1 MDISG
6 KPHEG
11 WMTVIPGTVF
21 LLIVIVLLGGP
32 VAFVNTLSL
41 WVGDLLNAVAA
52 WVRNL

>member
-1 MDISG
+1 
-6 KPHEG
+6 
-11 WMTVIPGTVF
+11 MTVIPVTVF

-32 VAFVNTLSL
+32 TAFVNTLSL